1 MADPSLFW
9 LAGAVLL
16 VAAGVATTLLPHR
29 RAHAEQRR
37 TAWSAARAAIDSAAV
52 SRDATPGRVPEAE
65 RLLTRAESLA
75 GRRGGVDAA
84 RAAAEHARQA
94 DRLWREHR

>member
-1 MADPSLFW
+1 MAHPYLFW

-16 VAAGVATTLLPHR
+16 VAAGVVTTLLPHR
-29 RAHAEQRR
+29 RARSEQRR
-37 TAWSAARAAIDSAAV
+37 TAWSVARAAIDSAAV
-52 SRDATPGRVPEAE
+52 SRDAAPDRVPEAE

-75 GRRGGVDAA
+75 RGGVDAA

-94 DRLWREHR
+94 DRLWRGQR

>member
-1 MADPSLFW
+1 M
-9 LAGAVLL
+9 
-16 VAAGVATTLLPHR
+16 
-29 RAHAEQRR
+29 
-37 TAWSAARAAIDSAAV
+37 
-52 SRDATPGRVPEAE
+52 
-65 RLLTRAESLA
+65 TRAESLA